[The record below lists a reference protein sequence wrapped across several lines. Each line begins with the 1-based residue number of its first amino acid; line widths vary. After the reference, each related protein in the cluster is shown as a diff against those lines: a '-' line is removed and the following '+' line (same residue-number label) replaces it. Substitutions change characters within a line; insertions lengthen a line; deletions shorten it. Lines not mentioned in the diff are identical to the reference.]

1 MEKQDTRRL
10 FSLIETIYPN
20 AKQQSRTAAD
30 LEAWTLVL
38 APWDYEDVKQAVIV
52 RARENRFYPDVYEL
66 VPFLPKLERPNAEEA
81 PMPEPSNAYLEK
93 FYAKAGEQHERWHEA
108 GIPTPSEAKKQG
120 MTYAEWCA
128 LADMRG
134 V

>member
-20 AKQQSRTAAD
+20 AKQQSHTAAD

-66 VPFLPKLERPNAEEA
+66 VPFLPKLEKPNAEEA
-81 PMPEPSNAYLEK
+81 PMPEPSDAYLEK
-93 FYAKAGEQHERWHEA
+93 FYAKAGEQHERWHDA

-120 MTYAEWCA
+120 MTYAAWCA

>member
-10 FSLIETIYPN
+10 FRLIETIYPN
-20 AKQQSRTAAD
+20 AKQQSRTAVD

-66 VPFLPKLERPNAEEA
+66 VPFLPKLEKPNAEED
-81 PMPEPSNAYLEK
+81 PMPEPSDIYLEK
-93 FYAKAGEQHERWHEA
+93 FYARAGEQRERWHEA

-120 MTYAEWCA
+120 MTYAAWCA

>member
-1 MEKQDTRRL
+1 MYAYGGYNTDMPPWYTEMVT
-10 FSLIETIYPN
+10 SINVAEWV
-20 AKQQSRTAAD
+20 
-30 LEAWTLVL
+30 EAG
-38 APWDYEDVKQAVIV
+38 
-52 RARENRFYPDVYEL
+52 NVYVHANIRGGSEYG
-66 VPFLPKLERPNAEEA
+66 P
-81 PMPEPSNAYLEK
+81 
-93 FYAKAGEQHERWHEA
+93 RWHEA

>member
-38 APWDYEDVKQAVIV
+38 APWDYEYVKQAVIV

-66 VPFLPKLERPNAEEA
+66 AALLPKPETPKAEEA
-81 PMPEPSNAYLEK
+81 PMPEPSDAYLEK
-93 FYAKAGEQHERWHEA
+93 FYAKCEALHERWKAA

-120 MTYAEWCA
+120 MTYAGWEA
-128 LADMRG
+128 MAKGAG

>member
-66 VPFLPKLERPNAEEA
+66 VPFLPKLEKPNAEEG

>member
-66 VPFLPKLERPNAEEA
+66 AALLPKPETPKAKEA
-81 PMPEPSNAYLEK
+81 PMPEPFDIYLEK
-93 FYAKAGEQHERWHEA
+93 FYAKCEALHDRWKAA

-120 MTYAEWCA
+120 MAYAGWESIA
-128 LADMRG
+128 KGAD

>member
-10 FSLIETIYPN
+10 FNLIETIYPN
-20 AKQQSRTAAD
+20 AKQQPRTPAD

-66 VPFLPKLERPNAEEA
+66 AALLPKSEAPKTKEA
-81 PMPEPSNAYLEK
+81 PMPEPSDAYLEK
-93 FYAKAGEQHERWHEA
+93 FYAKCEALHDRWKA
-108 GIPTPSEAKKQG
+108 ADIPTPSEAKKQG
-120 MTYAEWCA
+120 MTYAGWEA
-128 LADMRG
+128 MAKGAG

>member
-66 VPFLPKLERPNAEEA
+66 VPFLPKLEKPNAEEA
-81 PMPEPSNAYLEK
+81 PMPEPSDIYLEK
-93 FYAKAGEQHERWHEA
+93 FYAKYEALHERWKAA

-120 MTYAEWCA
+120 MTYAGWELIA
-128 LADMRG
+128 KGAG